1 MIVFTLRCKDGH
13 EFETWFRDGATYER
27 QAKRGLVTCPE
38 CGSTKVDKAVMAP
51 RLGRSHKSDP
61 ASRETHREAA
71 HQAEAG
77 RETPSEGEAAPAP
90 PPAAA
95 VPERPPTPAEFR
107 RALQVLRGFVET
119 NCENVGKGFADEA
132 RRIHKGEAKARGIYG
147 DATPAEAEKLA
158 DEGIEVAAIPWVPT
172 NDA

>member
-1 MIVFTLRCKDGH
+1 MIVFTLRCRDGH

-27 QAKRGLVTCPE
+27 QARRGLVTCPE
-38 CGSTKVDKAVMAP
+38 CGSTEVEKAVMAP
-51 RLGRSHKSDP
+51 RLGRSTKSDP
-61 ASRETHREAA
+61 TPRENQHRETQHEA
-71 HQAEAG
+71 QPEAG
-77 RETPSEGEAAPAP
+77 PEAPAA

-95 VPERPPTPAEFR
+95 TPDPAPTPAEFR
-107 RALQVLRGFVET
+107 RALQVLRNYVET
-119 NCENVGKGFADEA
+119 NCENVGKGFAEEA

-158 DEGIEVAAIPWVPT
+158 EDGIEVAAIPWVPS

>member
-1 MIVFTLRCKDGH
+1 MIVFTLRCRDGH

-27 QAKRGLVTCPE
+27 QARRGLVACPE
-38 CGSTKVDKAVMAP
+38 CGSTEVEKAVMAP
-51 RLGRSHKSDP
+51 RLGRSAKSDP
-61 ASRETHREAA
+61 APRETHQEA
-71 HQAEAG
+71 
-77 RETPSEGEAAPAP
+77 TPEAPAT

-95 VPERPPTPAEFR
+95 APDRPPTPAEFR
-107 RALQVLRGFVET
+107 RALQVLRSYVET

-158 DEGIEVAAIPWVPT
+158 EDGIEVAAIPWVPPT
-172 NDA
+172 DA

>member
-27 QAKRGLVTCPE
+27 QARRGLVTCPD
-38 CGSTKVDKAVMAP
+38 CGSTEVEKAIMAP
-51 RLGRSHKSDP
+51 RLGRSTKSDP
-61 ASRETHREAA
+61 APRPSRPEAA
-71 HQAEAG
+71 
-77 RETPSEGEAAPAP
+77 PEGEAAPAVP
-90 PPAAA
+90 QAAA
-95 VPERPPTPAEFR
+95 APSEPDRPPTPAEFR
-107 RALQVLRGFVET
+107 RALQVLRGYVET

-147 DATPAEAEKLA
+147 DASPAEAEKLA
-158 DEGIEVAAIPWVPT
+158 DEGIEIAAIPWVPT

>member
-38 CGSTKVDKAVMAP
+38 CGSTKVEKAVMAP

-61 ASRETHREAA
+61 SPREIQREAVA
-71 HQAEAG
+71 ESQAA
-77 RETPSEGEAAPAP
+77 PPAANDAAPAAA
-90 PPAAA
+90 PAEAD
-95 VPERPPTPAEFR
+95 RPPTPAEFR
-107 RALQVLRGFVET
+107 RALQVLRTMVET

-158 DEGIEVAAIPWVPT
+158 DEGIEIAAIPWVPT

>member
-1 MIVFTLRCKDGH
+1 MIVFTLRCQDGH

-27 QAKRGLVTCPE
+27 QAKRGLVTCPD
-38 CGSTKVDKAVMAP
+38 CGSTEVEKAIMAP
-51 RLGRSHKSDP
+51 RLGRSTKSDP
-61 ASRETHREAA
+61 EPRPSRPEVA
-71 HQAEAG
+71 
-77 RETPSEGEAAPAP
+77 SEGEAAPATP
-90 PPAAA
+90 QATPSSEPD
-95 VPERPPTPAEFR
+95 RPPTPAEFR
-107 RALQVLRGFVET
+107 RALQVLRGYVES

-158 DEGIEVAAIPWVPT
+158 DEGIEIAAIPWVPT

>member
-1 MIVFTLRCKDGH
+1 MIVFTLRCRDGH
-13 EFETWFRDGATYER
+13 EFETWFRDGAAYER
-27 QAKRGLVTCPE
+27 QARRGLVACPD
-38 CGSTKVDKAVMAP
+38 CGSTEVEKAVMAP
-51 RLGRSHKSDP
+51 RLGRSSKSDP
-61 ASRETHREAA
+61 P
-71 HQAEAG
+71 
-77 RETPSEGEAAPAP
+77 PSDNQSTAAPESPAA

-95 VPERPPTPAEFR
+95 APDQPPTPAEFR
-107 RALQVLRGFVET
+107 RALQVLRNYVET

-158 DEGIEVAAIPWVPT
+158 EDGIEVAALPWVPS

>member
-1 MIVFTLRCKDGH
+1 MIVFTLRCSGGH

-27 QAKRGLVTCPE
+27 QARRGLVTCPE
-38 CGSTKVDKAVMAP
+38 CGSTEVEKAVMAP
-51 RLGRSHKSDP
+51 RLGRSTKSDP
-61 ASRETHREAA
+61 APRESQSRETQH
-71 HQAEAG
+71 
-77 RETPSEGEAAPAP
+77 ETPNEAAPEAPAAP
-90 PPAAA
+90 PATATPD
-95 VPERPPTPAEFR
+95 RPPTPAEFR
-107 RALQVLRGFVET
+107 RALQVLRNYVET

-158 DEGIEVAAIPWVPT
+158 EDGIEVAAIPWVPS

>member
-1 MIVFTLRCKDGH
+1 MIVFTLRCSDGH

-27 QAKRGLVTCPE
+27 QARKGLVSCPE
-38 CGSTKVDKAVMAP
+38 CGSAEVEKAVMAP
-51 RLGRSHKSDP
+51 RLGRSTKSDP
-61 ASRETHREAA
+61 APQEARPNPPVEGHA
-71 HQAEAG
+71 RSPAEI
-77 RETPSEGEAAPAP
+77 PD
-90 PPAAA
+90 
-95 VPERPPTPAEFR
+95 RPPTPAEFR
-107 RALQVLRGFVET
+107 RALQVLRSYVET

-158 DEGIEVAAIPWVPT
+158 EDGIEVAAIPWVPT